1 MTVNVDN
8 DNYRHIENKL
18 TTAAQAID
26 GNLWK
31 VRMQSDEVFSGNQII
46 HNSHEVG
53 RHKEIDKNK
62 K

>member
-1 MTVNVDN
+1 MQSQFYVDIDASLTKNECCEDKKHEIMTVNVDN

-31 VRMQSDEVFSGNQII
+31 
-46 HNSHEVG
+46 
-53 RHKEIDKNK
+53 
-62 K
+62 